1 MAGIAVTTRL
11 SRSAVALLQARAARA
26 GLGTSAYASRL
37 LESALLGREAVAIGG
52 ESLPRGTQEAL
63 AAQIVFIAVGI
74 EKAFAKRPAVV
85 EEIRLEAKK
94 RAKGLLAR
102 DSNEARPQ
110 VSVLPPASGNKAR

>member
-1 MAGIAVTTRL
+1 
-11 SRSAVALLQARAARA
+11 LLQARAARA

-52 ESLPRGTQEAL
+52 ESLPRGIQETL

-74 EKAFAKRPAVV
+74 EKAFAKNPRGV
-85 EEIRLEAKK
+85 EEIRVEAMK
-94 RAKGLLAR
+94 RAKALLAR

-110 VSVLPPASGNKAR
+110 VSVLPPTSRTKAR